1 MGNMLPLFQKKLKD
15 PSKMIEISDDTF
27 SNYTKKVEREVLMPP
42 GKIASVSKLH
52 QMAPVPG

>member
-42 GKIASVSKLH
+42 GKIASV
-52 QMAPVPG
+52 